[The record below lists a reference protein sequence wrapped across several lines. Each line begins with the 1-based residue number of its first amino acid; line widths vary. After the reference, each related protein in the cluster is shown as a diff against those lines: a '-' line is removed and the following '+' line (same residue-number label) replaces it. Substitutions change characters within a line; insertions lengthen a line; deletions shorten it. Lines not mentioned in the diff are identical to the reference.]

1 MLGMF
6 TFSIITP
13 VYNGADFIAET
24 VDSVLNAAREFSFE
38 YLVVDDG
45 SLDSTPNILMGYG
58 SKLTLIRQEN
68 LGQSAAISKAISQAV
83 GEYLLIVN
91 ADDPLITGDLLSDA
105 KRILDK
111 DPSVVATYPDWQMID
126 KSGKVIETVL
136 VKDFSIEELVGK
148 FNCLIG
154 PGGVFRAVAAKQI
167 GGWNTNYKFVPD
179 YDFWLRLVDYG
190 KFQHIP
196 KIQATWRTH
205 EQSISIGSRS
215 AEMAAERIRVIND
228 YVVRH
233 PELPRYLK
241 RMAVANSQYRAAVL
255 SYFDT
260 SIEGRKLMLKSM
272 KLYPRILFEKDMRVV
287 LFLLFLPIS
296 RQITRILNRL
306 ISLKNLESSLRRSI
320 KG

>member
-1 MLGMF
+1 MF

-13 VYNGADFIAET
+13 VYDGADFIAET
-24 VDSVLNAAREFSFE
+24 VDSVLNVAKGSSFE

-45 SLDSTPNILMGYG
+45 SVDDTPKILNGYG
-58 SKLTLIRQEN
+58 SKITVIRQEN
-68 LGQSAAISKAISQAV
+68 LGQSAAISNAISQAV

-105 KRILDK
+105 KQILDK

-126 KSGKVIETVL
+126 KSGKIIETVL

-154 PGGVFRAVAAKQI
+154 PGGIFRAVAAKQI
-167 GGWNTNYKFVPD
+167 GGWSTNYKFVPD
-179 YDFWLRLVDYG
+179 YEFWLRLVDYG

-196 KIQATWRTH
+196 KVQATWRTH

-215 AEMAAERIRVIND
+215 AEMAAERIRVISD
-228 YVVRH
+228 YLVRH
-233 PELPRYLK
+233 PELPQYLK

-260 SIEGRKLMLKSM
+260 SIKGRKLMINSI
-272 KLYPRILFEKDMRVV
+272 KLYPRVLIEKDARVV
-287 LFLLFLPIS
+287 LFLLLLPIS
-296 RQITRILNRL
+296 RQITRIMNRL
-306 ISLKNLESSLRRSI
+306 ISLKNLEASLRRSI

>member
-1 MLGMF
+1 MF

-13 VYNGADFIAET
+13 VYDGADFIAET
-24 VDSVLNAAREFSFE
+24 VDSVLNVAKGSSFE

-45 SLDSTPNILMGYG
+45 SVDDTPKILDGYG
-58 SKLTLIRQEN
+58 SKITVIRQEN
-68 LGQSAAISKAISQAV
+68 LGQSAAISNAISQAV

-105 KRILDK
+105 KQILDK

-126 KSGKVIETVL
+126 KSGKIIETVL

-154 PGGVFRAVAAKQI
+154 PGGIFRAVAAKQI
-167 GGWNTNYKFVPD
+167 GGWSTNYKFVPD
-179 YDFWLRLVDYG
+179 YEFWLRLVDYG

-196 KIQATWRTH
+196 KVQATWRTH

-215 AEMAAERIRVIND
+215 AEMAAERIRVISD

-233 PELPRYLK
+233 PELPQYLK

-260 SIEGRKLMLKSM
+260 SIKGRKLMINSI
-272 KLYPRILFEKDMRVV
+272 KLYPRVLIEKDARVV
-287 LFLLFLPIS
+287 LFLLLLPIS
-296 RQITRILNRL
+296 RQITRIMNRL
-306 ISLKNLESSLRRSI
+306 ISLKNLEASLRRSI

>member
-1 MLGMF
+1 MF

-13 VYNGADFIAET
+13 VYDGADFIAET
-24 VDSVLNAAREFSFE
+24 VDSVLNAAKGSSFE

-45 SLDSTPNILMGYG
+45 SVDDTPKILDGYG
-58 SKLTLIRQEN
+58 SKITVIRQKN
-68 LGQSAAISKAISQAV
+68 LGQSAAISNAISQAV

-105 KRILDK
+105 KQILDK

-126 KSGKVIETVL
+126 KSGKIIETVL

-154 PGGVFRAVAAKQI
+154 PGGIFRAVAAKQI
-167 GGWNTNYKFVPD
+167 GGWSTNYKFVPD
-179 YDFWLRLVDYG
+179 YEFWLRLVDYG

-196 KIQATWRTH
+196 KVQAAWRAH

-215 AEMAAERIRVIND
+215 AEMAAERIRVISD

-233 PELPRYLK
+233 PELPQYLK

-260 SIEGRKLMLKSM
+260 SIKGRKLMINSM
-272 KLYPRILFEKDMRVV
+272 KLYPRILIEKDARVI

-296 RQITRILNRL
+296 RQITRIMNRL
-306 ISLKNLESSLRRSI
+306 ISLKNLEASLRRSI

>member
-1 MLGMF
+1 MLGMLA
-6 TFSIITP
+6 FSIITP

-24 VDSVLNAAREFSFE
+24 VDSVLNSAKEFSFE

-68 LGQSAAISKAISQAV
+68 LGQSAAISKAITQAV

-154 PGGVFRAVAAKQI
+154 PGGVFRTVAAKQI
-167 GGWNTNYKFVPD
+167 GGWSTNYK
-179 YDFWLRLVDYG
+179 LRLVDYG

-233 PELPRYLK
+233 PELPQYLK

-260 SIEGRKLMLKSM
+260 SIQGRKLMLKSI
-272 KLYPRILFEKDMRVV
+272 KLYPRILMEKDMRVIF
-287 LFLLFLPIS
+287 FLLFLPIS